1 MSAEA
6 VQDTDAEL
14 VLAAQLGSS
23 EAFAALYDRHSPG
36 IARALAS
43 FAGPDRDLVD
53 DLVQDVF
60 LRVVRGLPSYAP
72 VRPFASWLYTI
83 ALNVGRNHVRDH
95 AAVLPVE
102 IGEADDIEAPTT
114 DGAEVPAL
122 LMQLVAALPAA
133 MRDVVSLRVGSDL
146 AYREIAVLL
155 GIPEATARTRMHGA
169 VNLLRRR
176 YATAIRQGKA
186 AHGRS

>member
-1 MSAEA
+1 MS
-6 VQDTDAEL
+6 DDAEQDADAAL
-14 VLAAQLGSS
+14 VLAAQRGCGK
-23 EAFAALYDRHSPG
+23 AFAALHDRHAPG
-36 IARALAS
+36 VARALAS

-60 LRVVRGLPSYAP
+60 LRVVRGLPTYAP

-95 AAVLPVE
+95 GAAPPVE
-102 IGEADDIEAPTT
+102 ISEADDIEAPE
-114 DGAEVPAL
+114 AEAPEVPAL
-122 LMQLVAALPAA
+122 LMQLVAGLPAA

-146 AYREIAVLL
+146 AYREIAALL
-155 GIPEATARTRMHGA
+155 GIPEGTARSRMHGA

-176 YATAIRQGKA
+176 YEAAVRQGKA
-186 AHGRS
+186 GHGRS

>member
-1 MSAEA
+1 MSADA
-6 VQDTDAEL
+6 VQDADAEL

-23 EAFAALYDRHSPG
+23 EAFAALYDRHAPG
-36 IARALAS
+36 VARVLAS

-102 IGEADDIEAPTT
+102 IGEADDIEAPST
-114 DGAEVPAL
+114 DDAEVPAL

-155 GIPEATARTRMHGA
+155 GIPEATARSRMHGA